1 MKPSPAPRVNP
12 RGTPPPFAAAPAPQA
27 VAPSG
32 GQLLALVLSWVGVS
46 LPLAWG
52 VLETLRKTMAL
63 FQ

>member
-1 MKPSPAPRVNP
+1 MANPSQPRVNP
-12 RGTPPPFAAAPAPQA
+12 RSDTVPPSRSAQTS
-27 VAPSG
+27 APSG
-32 GQLLALVLSWVGVS
+32 GQLLALVLSWLGVG

>member
-1 MKPSPAPRVNP
+1 MAPPTQPPRYRADPS
-12 RGTPPPFAAAPAPQA
+12 GAPAS
-27 VAPSG
+27 SG
-32 GQLLALVLSWVGVS
+32 NQLVPLVLAWLGVG